1 MSEILVPIF
10 VCVVLPVA
18 IVLIV
23 FLTDMNKDKQRTKI
37 IIKAIESGNIDTDKL
52 VEALGDRRKPR
63 RTPGGRLTRRLLRGC
78 IFSLIGIVIIV
89 TDLLGCFG
97 EGGFMGEGISSM
109 MLGGVSLAV
118 GVSFLIVYFVTKKQL
133 PEEERNERE
142 QCK

>member
-63 RTPGGRLTRRLLRGC
+63 RTPGERLTRRLLRGC

-133 PEEERNERE
+133 PEEVRNERE